1 MHTFLLPCF
10 LFMTLFL
17 SSPSLLHCAEEAPAS
32 DAPEPLEFLRQDI
45 QIAFDLESAL
55 MQGKATLVLPPER
68 GLELSL
74 SELKHVRIEISE
86 TGQGENDEEPTS
98 QEIAPNSDNT
108 LTLVPA
114 AQERTLSVSWQITAP
129 PPGHDTGNLITPQGI
144 TLTGLWHPTTDENMI
159 FSLNAELPPG
169 FSGVTEADEIEIE
182 TDGEQQILKATAPQ
196 PLQTINFAAGPYTVL
211 SRQLNGVAL
220 FSYFFAEDEDLAPA
234 YLDRAVE
241 YITRYEDMIGPFP
254 YKRYSI
260 VENRLPTGY
269 GMPSFTL
276 LGQAVVRLPFI
287 KDISLGHEVLHSWF
301 GNAIENDAGGN
312 WCEGLTTLLAD
323 QTYAEEKG
331 NGAAYRKNQ
340 LLRYQAYV
348 GRGNDVAVLDFQH
361 GGDSQPMARK
371 MRAIGYD
378 KVSMLFHT
386 LRREIGDE
394 HFFAALR
401 QFYQDKKYAHA
412 NWSDLENTFAATS
425 GRDLSSFF
433 SQWLS
438 RPDIPSFTVE
448 QVGMEQKGGNSEVS
462 FHIVQQTQKTY
473 SFRLPVAVITRLETI
488 QETIMINSTDQEVTV
503 TVPSLPIELVI
514 DPEYDLMR
522 TLDTKERPPVW
533 MHFMG
538 AKQKTAVLPDD
549 EASLPSYLPL
559 ITELERWGCRL
570 VKAEEL
576 KNSELSQ
583 GSFLFLGSSSQS
595 RALFGI
601 TKTEENGFSLDV
613 RTNPLNQEQV
623 MVLVSSASVEESQ
636 NALHKLKHYG
646 KYSRL
651 LFHSGRIQEKQI
663 APSDNGVRLPLLK
676 PAVGFPVPQVQGFS
690 AILNDISQS
699 RVIYVGETHTD
710 YGTHLLQ
717 LQVVQ
722 ALREQLDQEN
732 QKGENVGLVIGME
745 MFPRSSQHA
754 LDGYMNGT
762 IPTEQDFLRLSDYYE
777 VWGYDYR
784 MYRDII
790 NYAKAHRIPII
801 ALNLNKKIVSKVFKT
816 GSTDELTPEQLTE
829 AAPDRALDLA
839 GYRERLAQVHAM
851 HKEKDEKNFGG
862 FLQAQAIWD
871 ETMAESIADYLQT
884 HPDKKMVILAGTGH
898 VYKDSAMPPR
908 VARRVDGRQSV
919 LIANNGQVTGVE
931 KGWQAD
937 YLMFTEDVELPP
949 AGKIGV
955 MLKEEEKTEDRP
967 SRVEILDISPLGKA
981 GEAGLQKG
989 DVVLAVDNAQ
999 VATIGDL
1006 KIALLDKKPGET
1018 VQLNIVRKDTMLDI
1032 KVELSDMEKAAMMP
1046 PGHPE
1051 EVGGFL
1057 LCLD

>member
-1 MHTFLLPCF
+1 MHSFLLPCF

-32 DAPEPLEFLRQDI
+32 DAPKKPLELLRQDI

-55 MQGKATLVLPPER
+55 MQGKATLVLPPEKA
-68 GLELSL
+68 LELSL
-74 SELKHVRIEISE
+74 NGLEQVRIDIPE
-86 TGQGENDEEPTS
+86 TGQGKNDEEPIP
-98 QEIAPNSDNT
+98 QEIAQNSDNT
-108 LTLVPA
+108 LTLPPA
-114 AQERTLSVSWQITAP
+114 AQERTLSLSWQITAP

-144 TLTGLWHPTTDENMI
+144 TLTGFWHPTSDENML

-169 FSGVTEADEIEIE
+169 FSGMTEADEIEIE
-182 TDGEQQILKATAPQ
+182 TDGEQHILKAKAPQ
-196 PLQTINFAAGPYTVL
+196 PLRAINFAAGPYTVL
-211 SRQLNGVAL
+211 SRRLNNL
-220 FSYFFAEDEDLAPA
+220 TLYSYFFAEDEELAPA
-234 YLDRAVE
+234 YLDKAVE
-241 YITRYEDMIGPFP
+241 YITRYEALIGPFP

-269 GMPSFTL
+269 GMPGFTL

-301 GNAIENDAGGN
+301 GNAINNDAGGN

-323 QTYAEEKG
+323 QTYAQEKG
-331 NGAAYRKNQ
+331 HSAAYRKNQ
-340 LLRYQAYV
+340 LLRYQAYI
-348 GRGNDVAVLDFQH
+348 GQENEVAVLDFQH

-386 LRREIGDE
+386 LRREIGDA

-401 QFYQDKKYAHA
+401 QFYQDRKYAHA
-412 NWSDLENTFAATS
+412 DWSDLENTFAATS

-438 RPDIPSFTVE
+438 RTDIPSFTVE
-448 QVGMEQKGGNSEVS
+448 QVGMEQKGGSSVVS
-462 FHIVQQTQKTY
+462 FHIIQQSEKPY
-473 SFRLPVAVITRLETI
+473 RFRLPIAVKTRQEI
-488 QETIMINSTDQEVTV
+488 IRETIMINSADQEVTI
-503 TVPSLPIELVI
+503 TVPSLPTELVI

-522 TLDTKERPPVW
+522 TLDSKERPPVW

-538 AKQKTAVLPDD
+538 AKQKTAILPDN
-549 EASLPSYLPL
+549 EASLPFYLPL
-559 ITELERWGCRL
+559 ITELQRWGCRI

-595 RALFGI
+595 RALFG
-601 TKTEENGFSLDV
+601 TTEDEETGFSLDV
-613 RTNPLNQEQV
+613 RKNPLNQDQV

-636 NALHKLKHYG
+636 SALPKLRHYG

-663 APSDNGVRLPLLK
+663 APADNGIRLPLLK
-676 PAVGFPVPQVQGFS
+676 PAVGIPVPQVQEFP
-690 AILNDISQS
+690 AILNDIFQS
-699 RVIYVGETHTD
+699 KIIYVGETHTD
-710 YGTHLLQ
+710 YGAHLLQ
-717 LQVVQ
+717 LQVIQ
-722 ALREQLDQEN
+722 ALREQLKQEG
-732 QKGENVGLVIGME
+732 QSEGLVIGME

-754 LDGYMNGT
+754 LDGYINGT

-777 VWGYDYR
+777 AWGYDYR

-839 GYRERLAQVHAM
+839 GYRERLMQIHAL
-851 HKEKDEKNFGG
+851 HKEPEKSGGFGG

-871 ETMAESIADYLQT
+871 ETMAESIAEYLQA
-884 HPDKKMVILAGTGH
+884 HPEKKMVVLAGTGH
-898 VYKDSAMPPR
+898 VYKDNAMPPR
-908 VARRVDGRQSV
+908 VARRVVGRQSV
-919 LIANNGQVTGVE
+919 LIANNGQVTGAK

-937 YLMFTEDVELPP
+937 YLMFTEDVELPL

-967 SRVEILDISPLGKA
+967 SRVEILNISPLGKA

-1046 PGHPE
+1046 PGHPKR
-1051 EVGGFL
+1051 
-1057 LCLD
+1057 

>member
-1 MHTFLLPCF
+1 MRIFQFSCF

-17 SSPSLLHCAEEAPAS
+17 SSPPLLCCAEEIPAS
-32 DAPEPLEFLRQDI
+32 DTPEPLHQDI
-45 QIAFDLESAL
+45 YISFDLESSK
-55 MQGKATLVLPPER
+55 MRGRATLILPPEK

-74 SELKHVRIEISE
+74 NELEQIRIEITE
-86 TGQGENDEEPTS
+86 TGRK
-98 QEIAPNSDNT
+98 IAPNSDNT
-108 LTLVPA
+108 LTLAPA
-114 AQERTLSVSWQITAP
+114 AQQRTLSLSWQITAP

-144 TLTGLWHPTTDENMI
+144 TLTGLWHPTSNESML
-159 FSLNAELPPG
+159 FSLSADLPPG
-169 FSGVTEADEIEIE
+169 FSGITEANEIEVA
-182 TDGEQQILKATAPQ
+182 TDGERQILKATAPQ
-196 PLQTINFAAGPYTVL
+196 PLRAINFAAGPYTVL
-211 SRQLNGVAL
+211 TRQLNNL
-220 FSYFFAEDEDLAPA
+220 TLYSYFFAEDEELAPA
-234 YLDRAVE
+234 YLDRTVE

-269 GMPSFTL
+269 GMPGFTL
-276 LGQAVVRLPFI
+276 LGQTVVRLPFI
-287 KDISLGHEVLHSWF
+287 KDISLGHEILHSWF
-301 GNAIENDAGGN
+301 GNAIANDAGGN

-340 LLRYQAYV
+340 LLRYQAYI
-348 GRGNDVAVLDFQH
+348 GQDNNITVLDFQH

-371 MRAIGYD
+371 IRTIGYD
-378 KVSMLFHT
+378 KVSMLFHS

-401 QFYQDKKYAHA
+401 QFYQDNKYSDA
-412 NWSDLENTFAATS
+412 NWPDLENAFATTS
-425 GRDLSSFF
+425 GRDLSQFF

-438 RPDIPSFTVE
+438 RADIPSFTVD

-462 FHIVQQTQKTY
+462 FHIVQQTEKPY
-473 SFRLPVAVITRLETI
+473 RFLLPIAVTTR
-488 QETIMINSTDQEVTV
+488 QETIRETITIDSANQAVTV
-503 TVPSLPIELVI
+503 TVSGLPTELAI
-514 DPEYDLMR
+514 DPRYDLMR
-522 TLDTKERPPVW
+522 TLGNKEPPSVW
-533 MHFMG
+533 MQFIG
-538 AKQKTAVLPDD
+538 AEQKTAVLSDN
-549 EASLPSYLPL
+549 EATLPFYLPL
-559 ITELERWGCRL
+559 ITEFERWGCRL
-570 VKAEEL
+570 IKAKEL

-583 GSFLFLGSSSQS
+583 GSFLFLGSSSHS
-595 RALFGI
+595 RALFG
-601 TKTEENGFSLDV
+601 TTEAEEIGFSLDV
-613 RTNPLNQEQV
+613 RKNPLNQEQV
-623 MVLVSSASVEESQ
+623 MGLVSSSSAQESRS
-636 NALHKLKHYG
+636 ALPKLRHYG

-651 LFHSGRIQEKQI
+651 LFQNGRIQEKQI
-663 APSDNGVRLPLLK
+663 APSDNGIRLPLLK
-676 PAVGFPVPQVQGFS
+676 PAVGIPVPQVQEFS
-690 AILNDISQS
+690 AILNDISKS
-699 RVIYVGETHTD
+699 KIIYVGETHTD
-710 YGTHLLQ
+710 YGAHLLQ
-717 LQVVQ
+717 LQVIQ
-722 ALREQLDQEN
+722 ALREQLKQEG
-732 QKGENVGLVIGME
+732 KSENLVIGME

-754 LDGYMNGT
+754 LDGYINGT
-762 IPTEQDFLRLSDYYE
+762 ISTEQDFLHLSAYYK

-801 ALNLNKKIVSKVFKT
+801 ALNLNKEIVSKVFKT

-839 GYRERLAQVHAM
+839 GYRERLTQIHAL
-851 HKEKDEKNFGG
+851 HKEPEKSGGFGE

-871 ETMAESIADYLQT
+871 ETMAESIAEYLQG
-884 HPDKKMVILAGTGH
+884 HPGKKMVVLAGTGH

-919 LIANNGQVTGVE
+919 LIANNGQVTGAE

-955 MLKEEEKTEDRP
+955 MLKEEEKTVARP
-967 SRVEILDISPLGKA
+967 SRVKILDVSPLGKA

-1018 VQLNIVRKDTMLDI
+1018 VQLNIVRKDKILDI

-1046 PGHPE
+1046 PGHPKK
-1051 EVGGFL
+1051 
-1057 LCLD
+1057 